1 MPANTGNN
9 HPAIGIRPIIDGR
22 WGGVRESL
30 EVKTRSLASAAKA
43 LIEQNCRYSDGSPV
57 RCVLSPCTIGGSAEA
72 GKCADFFAAQN
83 VCATLSVT
91 PCWCYGSETM
101 DTDPLTI
108 KAVWGFNG
116 TERPGAVYLAAVMAA
131 HAQRGLPAFSIYG
144 RDVQDIPDESV
155 PEDVAEKLLRFAR
168 CAVALGQ
175 IRGKSYVGIGAVSM
189 GISGSYT
196 DVAVME
202 KYFGLRPEWVDMS
215 EVRRRVDLE
224 IYDKEEY
231 ALALAWVKA
240 NCPEGFDK
248 NESPSAADRK
258 AWEWE
263 FVTKMTLICRDILLG
278 NPKLD
283 DAVPSEAAK
292 CQNGIL
298 EGGWHEEALGRN
310 AALGGFQGQRQWTDY
325 MPNCDFTEAILNS
338 SFDWN
343 GKKEPLVFAT
353 ENDGLNG
360 LSMLVGKLLTGTA
373 SIFADVR
380 TYWSPEAVRRVTGCQ
395 LAGKAAGGLIHLINS
410 GAAAL
415 DATGMQRDAAGKPVI
430 KPWWEVTQ
438 EDIQAMLS
446 VTDWCPGDKGYFRGG
461 GYSSHFKTRFEM
473 PATMLRFNIVAGLGP
488 VLQIA
493 EGYTV
498 TLPDEV
504 HQALDLRTDPTW
516 PTTWF
521 APRVGGE
528 GGKAFADVYSVMANW
543 GANHGSL
550 TYGHIGKD
558 LLTLAS
564 MLRIP
569 VAMHNLPDADIYR
582 PHCWAAFGTKDME
595 SADYRACKTYGPRF

>member
-1 MPANTGNN
+1 MQNN
-9 HPAIGIRPIIDGR
+9 YPTIGIRPIIDGR
-22 WGGVRESL
+22 WGGVREAL
-30 EVKTRSLASAAKA
+30 EAKTRQMAAAAQA
-43 LIEQNCRYSDGSPV
+43 LIEANCRYSDGTPV
-57 RCVLSPCTIGGSAEA
+57 KCVVSPCTIGGSAEA
-72 GKCADFFAAQN
+72 AQCAAYFAGQN

-131 HAQRGLPAFSIYG
+131 HAQAGLPTFSIYG
-144 RDVQDIPDESV
+144 RDVQDIPDESI
-155 PEDVAEKLLRFAR
+155 PEDVREKLLRFAR
-168 CAVALGQ
+168 CALALGQ

-196 DVAVME
+196 DMSVMQH
-202 KYFGLRPEWVDMS
+202 YFGLRPEWVDMS

-231 ALALAWVKA
+231 EIALAWVKA

-248 NESPSAADRK
+248 NETPSSKERK
-258 AWEWE
+258 DWEWE
-263 FVTKMTLICRDILLG
+263 FCTKMTLICRDILLG
-278 NPKLD
+278 NPRLGD
-283 DAVPSEAAK
+283 VRPSKKAAE
-292 CQNGIL
+292 QNGIL
-298 EGGWHEEALGRN
+298 TDGWHEEALGRN
-310 AALGGFQGQRQWTDY
+310 AILGGFQGQRQWTDY

-343 GKKEPLVFAT
+343 GAREPLTFAT

-373 SIFADVR
+373 SVFADVR
-380 TYWSPEAVRRVTGCQ
+380 TYWSPEAVQRVTGQ
-395 LAGKAAGGLIHLINS
+395 ALEGRAAGGIIHLINS

-415 DATGMQRDAAGKPVI
+415 DATGASKNERGEASL
-430 KPWWEVTQ
+430 KPWWDVT
-438 EDIQAMLS
+438 EKDIAAMLKA
-446 VTDWCPGDKGYFRGG
+446 TDWCQADKGYFRGG
-461 GYSSHFKTRFEM
+461 GYSSHFKTLAEM
-473 PATMLRFNIVAGLGP
+473 PATMLRFNIIEGIGP

-498 TLPDEV
+498 TLPDDM
-504 HQALDLRTDPTW
+504 HKALDSRTDPTW

-521 APRVGGE
+521 APRADNSSA
-528 GGKAFADVYSVMANW
+528 AFSDVYSVMANW

-550 TYGHIGKD
+550 TYGHIGRD
-558 LLTLAS
+558 LITLAS

-569 VAMHNLPDADIYR
+569 VSMHNVPEGDIYR
-582 PHCWAAFGTKDME
+582 PHCWAAFGTKDLE
-595 SADYRACKTYGPRF
+595 SADYRACGAYGARF